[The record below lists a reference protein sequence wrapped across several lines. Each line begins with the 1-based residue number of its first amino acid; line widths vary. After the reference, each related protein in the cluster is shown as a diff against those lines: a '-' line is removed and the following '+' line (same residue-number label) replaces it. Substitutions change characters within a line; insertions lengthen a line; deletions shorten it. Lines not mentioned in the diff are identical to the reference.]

1 MPESLSQ
8 QTSACNFLNRP
19 QSEFCEISKITFFTE
34 HLRTTASYICVN
46 TSMQKRYRLFLNQA
60 NTYYVLNPEAKAF
73 K

>member
-1 MPESLSQ
+1 M
-8 QTSACNFLNRP
+8 
-19 QSEFCEISKITFFTE
+19 ITFFTE